1 MESIILFSKKKRL
14 KKVAIYAVVFLFSS
28 NMLRLIF
35 ETGSFRIFTAILLFL
50 AAGFSLLVLAA
61 EVMHLYSK
69 DQTGLVISDRGIFKN
84 DYHGKIIGLVEWTN
98 VDQILLIDKD
108 SIGIKVK
115 DISIYK
121 MDRLGSKNAKLLKE
135 EKIIMILSDA
145 RLEITF
151 EELWN
156 QLDSHF
162 GNFNM
167 NNAA

>member
-14 KKVAIYAVVFLFSS
+14 KKIAIYAVVFLFSS

-50 AAGFSLLVLAA
+50 AAGFSFLVLAA
-61 EVMHLYSK
+61 EVMHLYGK
-69 DQTGLVISDRGIFKN
+69 DQTGLVVSDRGIFKN
-84 DYHGKIIGLVEWTN
+84 DYYGKIIGLVEWTN
-98 VDQILLIDKD
+98 VDHILLIDKD

-115 DISIYK
+115 DISQYNMGK
-121 MDRLGSKNAKLLKE
+121 LGSKNAKLLKE
-135 EKIIMILSDA
+135 EKIIMILSDS

-156 QLDSHF
+156 LLDSHF
-162 GNFNM
+162 GSFNM
-167 NNAA
+167 QDAA